1 MKMYMEEFN
10 NLQAVLSERA
20 DGSMRLF
27 FNEPIGEQN
36 DENRAR
42 FFAKCGIEPGKVV
55 SARLINGTNV
65 KIINDLSQARITNT
79 DGLVTDKKGIFLS
92 LTVADCIPIYFHDHQ
107 KEIVGLAHA
116 GWRGIVGGIIE
127 NTISKMKSLGSDPRD
142 ISVQLGPG
150 INECHF
156 EIKEDILDQFKGYEK
171 FIFRKNEKMFVDLKG
186 IILKQLE
193 NAGIKVE
200 NIQND
205 PNCTFCSSKYF
216 SFRRDK
222 PPFTEAMIAII
233 GMPN

>member
-92 LTVADCIPIYFHDHQ
+92 LTVADCIPVYFFDSR
-107 KEIVGLAHA
+107 KDIIGLAHA
-116 GWRGIVGGIIE
+116 G
-127 NTISKMKSLGSDPRD
+127 
-142 ISVQLGPG
+142 
-150 INECHF
+150 
-156 EIKEDILDQFKGYEK
+156 
-171 FIFRKNEKMFVDLKG
+171 
-186 IILKQLE
+186 
-193 NAGIKVE
+193 
-200 NIQND
+200 
-205 PNCTFCSSKYF
+205 
-216 SFRRDK
+216 
-222 PPFTEAMIAII
+222 
-233 GMPN
+233 